1 MDKLLIEICC
11 GSAEDVIN
19 AQQGGA
25 DRVELNSSL
34 FLGGLTPTLG
44 TLRIAKER
52 TTLPV
57 MCMVRPRQGGFCY
70 DEVDYA
76 VAKADAKLLLDNGSD
91 GLVFGFLHEDG
102 TLDHE
107 RCRELIALCEG
118 RSTVFHRAIDVV
130 PDWKRT
136 LSDLIDL
143 GVTRVLTS
151 GQAPNVLY
159 GAPVI
164 REMIAFAGGA
174 IEILP
179 GGGVDTYTIDR
190 IVRETGAKQV
200 HFATPG
206 AKRDS
211 SVCHNPD
218 ITFGGA
224 LNPPE
229 DSYGVVDSGYIG
241 TMRKHCI

>member
-1 MDKLLIEICC
+1 MDKILVEICC
-11 GSAEDVIN
+11 GSAEDVVN
-19 AQQGGA
+19 AQKGGA

-34 FLGGLTPTLG
+34 FLGGLTPTVG
-44 TLRIAKER
+44 TLRITKER
-52 TTLPV
+52 SSLPV

-70 DEVDYA
+70 GEADYA
-76 VAKADAKLLLDNGSD
+76 VAKADARLLIDNGSD

-102 TLDHE
+102 TLDRE
-107 RCRELIALCEG
+107 RCRELVAICGG
-118 RSTVFHRAIDVV
+118 RPSVFHRAIDVV

-164 REMIAFAGGA
+164 KDMIEFAGGA

-179 GGGVDTYTIDR
+179 GGGVDAYTIRR
-190 IVRETGAKQV
+190 IVRETGATQL

-206 AKRDS
+206 GRRDS
-211 SVCHNPD
+211 SVSRNPA

-224 LNPPE
+224 LHPAE
-229 DSYGVVDSGYIG
+229 DSYGVVDSNFIG
-241 TMRKHCI
+241 MMRERI